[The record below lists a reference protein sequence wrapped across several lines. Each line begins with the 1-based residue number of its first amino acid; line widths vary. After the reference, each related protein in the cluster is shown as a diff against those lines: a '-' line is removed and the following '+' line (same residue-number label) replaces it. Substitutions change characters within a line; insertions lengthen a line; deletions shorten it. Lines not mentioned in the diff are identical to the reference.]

1 MKPTQIHS
9 LALLQA
15 DGALHRVDLLLHYA
29 IVALGDTFDET
40 TDLVEKASFLA
51 QVLVARRTHE
61 TTASD
66 DGMSQLSIRQ
76 CVLAALREA
85 NSIDVAVAAHYP
97 EITKLRVLLDE
108 AQHNMRN
115 DQP

>member
-1 MKPTQIHS
+1 MNPTQIHS

-29 IVALGDTFDET
+29 IAALGDTFDET

-61 TTASD
+61 TTASG
-66 DGMSQLSIRQ
+66 DGKSQLSIRQ
-76 CVLAALREA
+76 CVLAQAYGVSDSTVSLIARA
-85 NSIDVAVAAHYP
+85 KTWRHV
-97 EITKLRVLLDE
+97 
-108 AQHNMRN
+108 Q
-115 DQP
+115 